1 MVSNIRG
8 KGSVV
13 KLVMM
18 MMMMMMM
25 MTRPWMVVPC
35 ICHSS
40 RAMDDDKGKGAWR
53 CVMHMISNEFS
64 QDTA

>member
-18 MMMMMMM
+18 MMMN
-25 MTRPWMVVPC
+25 
-35 ICHSS
+35 
-40 RAMDDDKGKGAWR
+40 DDDDETVDGSA
-53 CVMHMISNEFS
+53 MYLP
-64 QDTA
+64 Q

>member
-18 MMMMMMM
+18 MMMMN
-25 MTRPWMVVPC
+25 
-35 ICHSS
+35 
-40 RAMDDDKGKGAWR
+40 DDDDETVDGSA
-53 CVMHMISNEFS
+53 MYLP
-64 QDTA
+64 Q

>member
-13 KLVMM
+13 KLV
-18 MMMMMMM
+18 MMMM